1 MRTRILRPRGGAGR
15 HARRAGTH
23 RAPRDAGFTLV
34 EYSVSMG
41 IFAVVIGITVSG
53 VTFMA
58 RDTVK
63 TTNLSTATD
72 QTRQAFTR
80 LDRQVRYADS
90 INRPG
95 LNTAGKIWYVEFEG
109 PDGDGVDTC
118 SQWRLDTTTRNLQ
131 YRQWLPAATTLPTG
145 WITVATPI
153 ANDTTAAQAPF
164 GFIMATT
171 TVPKQGLN
179 LELKARKASNSTST
193 VTVKTS
199 LSARNSSVSS
209 QTNDDTNGDGASD
222 NPVCKFGTG
231 VPRP

>member
-1 MRTRILRPRGGAGR
+1 MRDQTSGGGR
-15 HARRAGTH
+15 HARGGGAH
-23 RAPRDAGFTLV
+23 RAPRDAGFSLV

-72 QTRQAFTR
+72 QTRQAFTK
-80 LDRQVRYADS
+80 LDRQVRYARA

-95 LNTAGKIWYVEFEG
+95 KNTAGNRWYVEFLG
-109 PDGDGVDTC
+109 PDGNGVEACT
-118 SQWRLDTTTRNLQ
+118 QWRLDTTTKQLA
-131 YRQWLPAATTLPTG
+131 YRQWAPTATTLPTTFL
-145 WITVATPI
+145 TVASNI

-164 GFIMATT
+164 TFVMANTDI
-171 TVPKQGLN
+171 PQQSLRIKILG
-179 LELKARKASNSTST
+179 RRASNSTST
-193 VTVKTS
+193 VTLETTIA
-199 LSARNSSVSS
+199 ARNSSVSS
-209 QTNDDTNGDGASD
+209 QSNEDTNPADGNSD

-231 VPRP
+231 VNRP